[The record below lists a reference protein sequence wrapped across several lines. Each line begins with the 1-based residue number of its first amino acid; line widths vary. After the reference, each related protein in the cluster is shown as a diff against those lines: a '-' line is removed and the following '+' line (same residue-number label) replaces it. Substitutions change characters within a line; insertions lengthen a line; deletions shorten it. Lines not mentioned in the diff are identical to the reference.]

1 MNFKENKVIKIL
13 AKIITKKD
21 NFFLNIQY
29 KLNKGNKHNSD
40 KKKEAFFL
48 LKIIFKVG
56 HKFNLLA

>member
-29 KLNKGNKHNSD
+29 KLNKGNKHDSD
-40 KKKEAFFL
+40 KK
-48 LKIIFKVG
+48 
-56 HKFNLLA
+56 N